1 MTDNTLRTKPPPDRH
16 VEAENPRRNVEFSH
30 APRSYGRWI
39 AWIVTI
45 LIAVDVV
52 WNVARNPNFEWHVV
66 AQWFTEA
73 TVIKGLGVTLG
84 LTVVSMLLGVFIGL
98 MLAIAR
104 LSQSQLLRRL
114 SGLYIWFF
122 RGTPLLVQL
131 LFWYNMST
139 LFPRVVLGVPFGP
152 EYMSWNTNDLITP
165 LTAAIA
171 GLALNEAAYMAE
183 IIRAGLLSV
192 DNGQA
197 ETAQAFGMSRG
208 RALRRII
215 IPQAMRSIIPPTGN
229 QLISMIKAT
238 SLVSVIAMG
247 DLLYSVQ
254 TIYNRTFE
262 VVPMLMV
269 AVIWY
274 LLITSVLNVGQSA
287 IERYYAR
294 GTSRSGSATK
304 RRQTSGDEKAIPMIN
319 QPGRPHKEQR

>member
-1 MTDNTLRTKPPPDRH
+1 MNPVTHNTRARDKADVQQRD
-16 VEAENPRRNVEFSH
+16 VAFARS
-30 APRSYGRWI
+30 APTYGRWI
-39 AWIVTI
+39 SWIVVLVI
-45 LIAVDVV
+45 GANFL
-52 WNVARNPNFEWHVV
+52 WLVATNPNFEWKVV
-66 AQWFTEA
+66 LQWFTEGS
-73 TVIKGLGVTLG
+73 VMKGLQVTLG
-84 LTVVSMLLGVFIGL
+84 LTVVSMILGTLLGL
-98 MLAIAR
+98 LLAVWR
-104 LSQSQLLRRL
+104 LSENKLL
-114 SGLYIWFF
+114 SGLSSLYIWFF

-131 LFWYNMST
+131 IFWYNMST
-139 LFPRVVLGVPFGP
+139 LFPAISITVPWTDITFA
-152 EYMSWNTNDLITP
+152 SWNTNDLITP

-192 DNGQA
+192 DHGQV
-197 ETAQAFGMSRG
+197 ETTQAFGMSRS

-254 TIYNRTFE
+254 AVYNRTFE
-262 VVPMLMV
+262 IIPMLMV

-274 LLITSVLNVGQSA
+274 LFITSILNVGQSA

-294 GTSRSGSATK
+294 GTKRTVVNK
-304 RRQTSGDEKAIPMIN
+304 RRAGSEEQNLTSTP
-319 QPGRPHKEQR
+319 RLKEDV

>member
-1 MTDNTLRTKPPPDRH
+1 MSLNTNDSRARDKADVQQRD
-16 VEAENPRRNVEFSH
+16 VAFARS
-30 APRSYGRWI
+30 APTYGRWVS
-39 AWIVTI
+39 WIVV
-45 LIAVDVV
+45 LVIASNFL
-52 WNVARNPNFEWHVV
+52 WLVATNPNFEWSVV
-66 AQWFTEA
+66 LKWFTEA
-73 TVIKGLGVTLG
+73 SVLKGLQVTLG
-84 LTVVSMLLGVFIGL
+84 LTVVSMILGTLLGL
-98 MLAIAR
+98 LLAVWR
-104 LSQSQLLRRL
+104 LSENKLL
-114 SGLYIWFF
+114 SGISSLYIWFF

-131 LFWYNMST
+131 IFWYNLST
-139 LFPRVVLGVPFGP
+139 LFPTLSITVPWTGITFA
-152 EYMSWNTNDLITP
+152 SWNTNDLITP

-192 DNGQA
+192 DNGQV
-197 ETAQAFGMSRG
+197 ETTQAFGMSRT

-254 TIYNRTFE
+254 AVYNRTFE
-262 VVPMLMV
+262 IIPMLMV

-274 LLITSVLNVGQSA
+274 LIITSILNVGQSA

-294 GTSRSGSATK
+294 GTKRTVVAPK
-304 RRQTSGDEKAIPMIN
+304 RRTQGEDI
-319 QPGRPHKEQR
+319 GRGALVQKEDV